1 MLYDISLFIIL
12 GFSVLFNIAM
22 VQASITSANNYNNL
36 LDDYNKLMHNY
47 KAAKHNYKAA
57 KHHIR
62 GLEQLLRDQY
72 IKNQFNNTF
81 IRQSDTTINND
92 IIQDALKIAMIQSH
106 PDNGGC
112 AEEFIR
118 FKDALDKLKR

>member
-1 MLYDISLFIIL
+1 MLYDISLLIIL
-12 GFSVLFNIAM
+12 GFLVLFNIAM
-22 VQASITSANNYNNL
+22 VQAAITSANNCNNL
-36 LDDYNKLMHNY
+36 LDDYNKLM
-47 KAAKHNYKAA
+47 HNYKAA

-81 IRQSDTTINND
+81 IRQSDTTINNG

-118 FKDALDKLKR
+118 FKDALDRLKR

>member
-1 MLYDISLFIIL
+1 MLYHISLLIIL

-22 VQASITSANNYNNL
+22 VQAAITSANNYNNL

-47 KAAKHNYKAA
+47 KAAKH
-57 KHHIR
+57 HIR

-72 IKNQFNNTF
+72 ITNQFNNTS
-81 IRQSDTTINND
+81 IRSSDTTINND

-106 PDNGGC
+106 PDNGGNKD
-112 AEEFIR
+112 AFIR
-118 FKDALDKLKR
+118 FREAYNKYKK

>member
-1 MLYDISLFIIL
+1 MLYHISLLIIL

-22 VQASITSANNYNNL
+22 VQAAIISANNYNHL
-36 LDDYNKLMHNY
+36 IEDYKKL
-47 KAAKHNYKAA
+47 KHDYKAA

-72 IKNQFNNTF
+72 IKNQLNNTF

>member
-1 MLYDISLFIIL
+1 MLYDISLLIIL

-22 VQASITSANNYNNL
+22 VQAAITSANNYNNL

-47 KAAKHNYKAA
+47 KAG

-72 IKNQFNNTF
+72 INNQFNNTF
-81 IRQSDTTINND
+81 IRSSDTTINND

-118 FKDALDKLKR
+118 FKGALDKLKR

>member
-1 MLYDISLFIIL
+1 MLYDISLLIL
-12 GFSVLFNIAM
+12 VFSVLFNIAM
-22 VQASITSANNYNNL
+22 IQSSITAADKYHDLVS
-36 LDDYNKLMHNY
+36 DYNILMINY
-47 KAAKHNYKAA
+47 EIVMINYEIAENNIKEL
-57 KHHIR
+57 K
-62 GLEQLLRDQY
+62 QLLRDQY

-81 IRQSDTTINND
+81 IRSSDTTINND

-118 FKDALDKLKR
+118 FKDALDKLKS

>member
-1 MLYDISLFIIL
+1 MLYDISLVIIL
-12 GFSVLFNIAM
+12 GFLMLFNIAM
-22 VQASITSANNYNNL
+22 LQASITSANNYNNL
-36 LDDYNKLMHNY
+36 IDDYNKLMHNY
-47 KAAKHNYKAA
+47 KVAKN
-57 KHHIR
+57 HIR
-62 GLEQLLRDQY
+62 ELQQLLRDQY
-72 IKNQFNNTF
+72 IKNEFNNTF
-81 IRQSDTTINND
+81 IKSSDTTINND

>member
-12 GFSVLFNIAM
+12 GVSVLFNIAM
-22 VQASITSANNYNNL
+22 IQSSITAANKYHDL
-36 LDDYNKLMHNY
+36 LGDYNTLMANY
-47 KAAKHNYKAA
+47 EIAEINIKELK
-57 KHHIR
+57 
-62 GLEQLLRDQY
+62 QLLRDQY

-81 IRQSDTTINND
+81 IRSSDTTINND
-92 IIQDALKIAMIQSH
+92 IIQDALKMAMIQSH

>member
-1 MLYDISLFIIL
+1 MIQL
-12 GFSVLFNIAM
+12 
-22 VQASITSANNYNNL
+22 SITAANKYHDL
-36 LDDYNKLMHNY
+36 VSDYNILILDY
-47 KAAKHNYKAA
+47 KIAKNDIKE
-57 KHHIR
+57 
-62 GLEQLLRDQY
+62 LQQLLRTEHM
-72 IKNQFNNTF
+72 KNQFNSTF
-81 IRQSDTTINND
+81 IKSSDTTINNE

>member
-1 MLYDISLFIIL
+1 MLYDISLLIL
-12 GFSVLFNIAM
+12 VFSVLFNIAM
-22 VQASITSANNYNNL
+22 IQSSITAADKYHHLVS
-36 LDDYNKLMHNY
+36 DYNILMINY
-47 KAAKHNYKAA
+47 EIAENIIKELK
-57 KHHIR
+57 
-62 GLEQLLRDQY
+62 QLLRDQY

-81 IRQSDTTINND
+81 IRSSDTTINND

-118 FKDALDKLKR
+118 FKDALDKLKS

>member
-1 MLYDISLFIIL
+1 MLYDISLLIL
-12 GFSVLFNIAM
+12 VFSVLFNIAM
-22 VQASITSANNYNNL
+22 IQSSITAADKYHDLVS
-36 LDDYNKLMHNY
+36 DYNILMINY
-47 KAAKHNYKAA
+47 EIAENNIKELK
-57 KHHIR
+57 
-62 GLEQLLRDQY
+62 QLLRDQY

-81 IRQSDTTINND
+81 IRSSDTTINND

-118 FKDALDKLKR
+118 FKDALDKLKS

>member
-1 MLYDISLFIIL
+1 MLYDISLLILL

-22 VQASITSANNYNNL
+22 IKSSITVANKYHDL
-36 LDDYNKLMHNY
+36 VGDYNTLMANY
-47 KAAKHNYKAA
+47 KIAEINIKELK
-57 KHHIR
+57 
-62 GLEQLLRDQY
+62 QLLRDQY

-81 IRQSDTTINND
+81 IRPSDTTINND
-92 IIQDALKIAMIQSH
+92 IIQDALKMAMIQSH

>member
-22 VQASITSANNYNNL
+22 VQASITSANNYTNL
-36 LDDYNKLMHNY
+36 VDNYNKLMHNY
-47 KAAKHNYKAA
+47 KAAKK
-57 KHHIR
+57 HIR

-72 IKNQFNNTF
+72 INNQFNNTF
-81 IRQSDTTINND
+81 IRSSDTTINND
-92 IIQDALKIAMIQSH
+92 VIQDALKIAMIQSH